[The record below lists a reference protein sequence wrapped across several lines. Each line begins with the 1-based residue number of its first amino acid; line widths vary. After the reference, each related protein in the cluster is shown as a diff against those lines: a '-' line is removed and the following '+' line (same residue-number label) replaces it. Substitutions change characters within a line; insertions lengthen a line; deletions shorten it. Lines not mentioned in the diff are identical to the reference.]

1 MTTTDHRPRRDYD
14 PRYDEARSDE
24 PDLYETSTPQP
35 SAFVRWIIGDTDY
48 AELAALIATG
58 DAEEPSALSR
68 RGLGLTR
75 WRNDHPRAEQAVH
88 EAAGDP
94 WWRAALSSSA
104 RGLKGAGGGRMSTVP
119 APIEYEA
126 TSVQMCGLNPWAIG
140 AAAPSAGTIVGQH
153 AITGNAV
160 SCDPFA
166 YFRDKLIGNPSMFV
180 LSLPGL
186 GKSTLIRKIL
196 LGACGWGQTP
206 IVAGDIKGEYVKL
219 THLVGG
225 QVITLGHG
233 GGHLNPLAAGA
244 LGQAV
249 VRAIAARDEAT
260 DPDRIAELDEL
271 IDVATI
277 TISTRQI
284 NAVCALVELIRYDTH
299 SVKAFE
305 NSLIGIALRELYAD
319 GGFSYTHPPLLKDL
333 YARID
338 AGSADMLQA
347 AYKTDREG
355 YREAITELMQALG
368 ALTSGPLGDIF
379 ADHTTEPIDLD
390 APMICIDVSSLD
402 RGDTTLKAAV
412 MLSCWADAYGTV
424 EAAHLLADAGLDRQ
438 RLFLMALDELW
449 QVIGAGP
456 GMVARVN
463 EITRLNRTDATGLL
477 MITHTGRDL
486 ETLPTEADI
495 KTAKG
500 FIDRAGMVVCGGLPI
515 GEVERLSGEL
525 KFTDAEAGMVTSW
538 SRGAA
543 LRGSERRTVR
553 NPIGRGKFLIKVAK
567 DNTPGI
573 PIQTVL
579 TDVEYDTGV
588 HDTNARFAEYFAGG
602 QHHSADTDD
611 AHYAHDTALVG
622 AQ

>member
-1 MTTTDHRPRRDYD
+1 MTLTDDR
-14 PRYDEARSDE
+14 
-24 PDLYETSTPQP
+24 PDLRYAEDLHVDTDTAQP

-48 AELAALIATG
+48 AELAAAVAAG
-58 DAEEPSALSR
+58 DAEEPYKYSR
-68 RGLGLTR
+68 KGLGLAR
-75 WRNDHPRAEQAVH
+75 WRNDHPQAEQAVH

-94 WWRAALSSSA
+94 WWRAALSSST

-126 TSVQMCGLNPWAIG
+126 TSVQMCGLSPWAIG
-140 AAAPSAGTIVGQH
+140 AAAPASGTIVGQH
-153 AITGNAV
+153 AITGEAV

-166 YFRDKLIGNPSMFV
+166 YFRDNHIANPSMFV

-196 LGACGWGQTP
+196 IGACGWGQSP
-206 IVAGDIKGEYVKL
+206 IIAGDIKGEYVKATKL
-219 THLVGG
+219 MGG
-225 QVITLGHG
+225 QVVTLGHG
-233 GGHLNPLAAGA
+233 GGHMNVLAAGT

-249 VRAIAARDEAT
+249 VRAIAARDAET
-260 DPDRIAELDEL
+260 DPIRIVELDRL
-271 IDVATI
+271 IDNAKMTI
-277 TISTRQI
+277 RARQI
-284 NAVCALVELIRYDTH
+284 NAICALIELIRYDTH

-305 NSLIGIALRELYAD
+305 NSLIGIALDELYSD
-319 GGFSYTHPPLLKDL
+319 TSEFSYENPPLLKDL
-333 YARID
+333 YAVID
-338 AGSADMLQA
+338 AGSPAMHKA
-347 AYKTDREG
+347 AYKLDAQS
-355 YREAITELMQALG
+355 YRAEITELMQTLG

-402 RGDTTLKAAV
+402 RGDSTLKAAV

-424 EAAHLLADAGLDRQ
+424 EAAHLLADAGLERQ
-438 RLFLMALDELW
+438 RLFLLALDELW
-449 QVIGAGP
+449 QVLGAGP
-456 GMVARVN
+456 GMVARIN
-463 EITRLNRTDATGLL
+463 EITRLNRTDGAGLL

-525 KFTDAEAGMVTSW
+525 KFTDAEASLVTSW

-553 NPIGRGKFLIKVAK
+553 SPVGRGKFLIKVAK

-579 TDVEYDTGV
+579 TDIEYDTGV

-602 QHHSADTDD
+602 GHHTEDISYDES
-611 AHYAHDTALVG
+611 TAVAG
-622 AQ
+622 AR

>member
-1 MTTTDHRPRRDYD
+1 MTLTEDRHLTDDAPA
-14 PRYDEARSDE
+14 PEK
-24 PDLYETSTPQP
+24 
-35 SAFVRWIIGDTDY
+35 SALVRWMLGDTDY
-48 AELAALIATG
+48 AALAAKIATG
-58 DAEEPSALSR
+58 EEKEPGKFTR
-68 RGLGLTR
+68 TGMGLAR
-75 WRNDHPRAEQAVH
+75 WRNDNPDSAQLALEIAE
-88 EAAGDP
+88 DP
-94 WWRAALSSSA
+94 WWRAVLGTSE
-104 RGLKGAGGGRMSTVP
+104 RGFKGAGGGRMATVP

-140 AAAPSAGTIVGQH
+140 AAAPASGTIVGQH
-153 AITGNAV
+153 AITGEAV

-166 YFRDKLIGNPSMFV
+166 YFRDNHIANPSMFV

-196 LGACGWGQTP
+196 IGACGWGQAP
-206 IVAGDIKGEYVKL
+206 IIAGDIKGEYVKATKL
-219 THLVGG
+219 MGG
-225 QVITLGHG
+225 QVVTLGHG
-233 GGHLNPLAAGA
+233 GGHMNVLAAGT

-249 VRAIAARDEAT
+249 VRAIAARDAET
-260 DPDRIAELDEL
+260 DPVRVAELDRL
-271 IDVATI
+271 IDNAKMTI
-277 TISTRQI
+277 RARQI
-284 NAVCALVELIRYDTH
+284 NAICALIELIRYDTH

-305 NSLIGIALRELYAD
+305 NSLIGIALDELYSD
-319 GGFSYTHPPLLKDL
+319 TSEFSYENPPLLKDL
-333 YARID
+333 YAVID
-338 AGSADMLQA
+338 AGSPAMYKA
-347 AYKTDREG
+347 AYKLDKDS
-355 YREAITELMQALG
+355 YRAEVTELMQTLG

-438 RLFLMALDELW
+438 RLFLLALDELW
-449 QVIGAGP
+449 QVLGAGP
-456 GMVARVN
+456 GMVARIN
-463 EITRLNRTDATGLL
+463 EITRLNRSDGAGLL

-525 KFTDAEAGMVTSW
+525 KFTEAEAGLVTSW

-553 NPIGRGKFLIKVAK
+553 APVGRGKFLIKVAK

-579 TDVEYDTGV
+579 TDIEYDTGV
-588 HDTNARFAEYFAGG
+588 HDTNARFAEYFAGN
-602 QHHSADTDD
+602 
-611 AHYAHDTALVG
+611 HDTTTNETIDASELVG
-622 AQ
+622 AR

>member
-1 MTTTDHRPRRDYD
+1 MTTTDHPELGYD
-14 PRYDEARSDE
+14 QGYSDV
-24 PDLYETSTPQP
+24 DVHVDTDTAQP

-48 AELAALIATG
+48 ADLAARIATG
-58 DAEEPSALSR
+58 DAEEPYTLSR
-68 RGLGLTR
+68 RGIGLAR
-75 WRNDHPRAEQAVH
+75 WRNDHPHAEQLAH

-94 WWRAALSSSA
+94 WWRAALSSST
-104 RGLKGAGGGRMSTVP
+104 RGLKGPGGGRMSTVP

-126 TSVQMCGLNPWAIG
+126 TSVQMCGLSPWAIG
-140 AAAPSAGTIVGQH
+140 AAAPSSGTIVGQH

-180 LSLPGL
+180 LSLPGM

-206 IVAGDIKGEYVKL
+206 IIAGDIKGEYVKL
-219 THLVGG
+219 TRLLGG

-249 VRAIAARDEAT
+249 VRAIAARGDST
-260 DPDRIAELDEL
+260 DPERIAELDEL
-271 IDVATI
+271 INVATI

-319 GGFSYTHPPLLKDL
+319 GDRFSYEHPPLLKDL
-333 YARID
+333 YERID
-338 AGSADMLQA
+338 TGSPAMLQA
-347 AYKTDREG
+347 AYKTDHDG

-525 KFTDAEAGMVTSW
+525 KFTDAEASMVTSW

-553 NPIGRGKFLIKVAK
+553 APIGRGKFLIKVAK

-588 HDTNARFAEYFAGG
+588 HDTNARFAEYFAG
-602 QHHSADTDD
+602 QHPVFDD
-611 AHYAHDTALVG
+611 AVASELVG
-622 AQ
+622 AR

>member
-1 MTTTDHRPRRDYD
+1 MTLTDDRPELSYD
-14 PRYDEARSDE
+14 DPY
-24 PDLYETSTPQP
+24 LFETAAVQP

-48 AELAALIATG
+48 ADLAARIANG
-58 DAEEPSALSR
+58 DVDEPYPYSR
-68 RGLGLTR
+68 RGLGLMR
-75 WRNDHPRAEQAVH
+75 WRNDHPHTLRAVT
-88 EAAGDP
+88 EAAEDP

-104 RGLKGAGGGRMSTVP
+104 RGYKGAGGGRMSTVP

-126 TSVQMCGLNPWAIG
+126 TSVQMCGLSPWAIG

-153 AITGNAV
+153 AVTDDAV

-166 YFRDKLIGNPSMFV
+166 YFRDNHIANPSMFV

-196 LGACGWGQTP
+196 IGACGWGQTP
-206 IVAGDIKGEYVKL
+206 IIAGDIKGEYVKL
-219 THLVGG
+219 TRLMGG
-225 QVITLGHG
+225 QIITLGHG
-233 GGHLNPLAAGA
+233 GGHLNPLAGGA

-249 VRAIAARDEAT
+249 VRAIAARNIET
-260 DPDRIAELDEL
+260 DPDRIVELDEL
-271 IDVATI
+271 IDTAK
-277 TISTRQI
+277 ISIRTRQI

-305 NSLIGIALRELYAD
+305 NSLIGIALRELYSES
-319 GGFSYTHPPLLKDL
+319 GEFSYENPPLLKDL
-333 YARID
+333 YNRID
-338 AGSADMLQA
+338 TGSPAMWQA
-347 AYKTDREG
+347 AYKTESKG

-525 KFTDAEAGMVTSW
+525 KFTAAEADMVTSW

-543 LRGSERRTVR
+543 LRGSERRTARAPV
-553 NPIGRGKFLIKVAK
+553 GRGHFLIKVAK

-573 PIQTVL
+573 PIRTVL
-579 TDVEYDTGV
+579 TDVEIETGV
-588 HDTNARFAEYFAGG
+588 HDTNARFAEYFSGRNVESPAL
-602 QHHSADTDD
+602 DDD
-611 AHYAHDTALVG
+611 ASQMAG
-622 AQ
+622 AY